1 MPAVARGSTAAGGG
15 RSGAPRAAAPRAPAS
30 RGKAAA
36 KGRGGRGLDP
46 RVAPVMAG
54 VVLVVGAGVALGT
67 GGRVHKIE
75 TAAGAAMARGLGA
88 AGFRL
93 ERVRLEGVSPFAE
106 ADVLRAA
113 GIARDM
119 PLAGLDLDAL
129 RARVEQVGWVR
140 SVRIARLWP
149 DTLVIAAQERTRL
162 AVWQDHGQARVID
175 ADGGVIAEA
184 DPARFADLPLVV
196 GEGANAAAAALLP
209 LVASRPRL
217 LDRLDAL
224 VRVDGRRWDLRLK
237 DGGII
242 QLPAQNEDAALIQ
255 LDQLD
260 GRSRLLEL
268 GFARIDL
275 RDPDFVTVRPKG
287 GAAAPA
293 AAQGAAAPAGETT
306 PAMGL

>member
-1 MPAVARGSTAAGGG
+1 MPAVVRGSPAGGGG
-15 RSGAPRAAAPRAPAS
+15 RSGAPRAAAPRAPAPP
-30 RGKAAA
+30 RRKAAA
-36 KGRGGRGLDP
+36 QPGKLHAGLDP
-46 RVAPVMAG
+46 RIAPALAG
-54 VVLVVGAGVALGT
+54 AVLLAGAVVALGT
-67 GGRVHKIE
+67 GGRVHKLQV
-75 TAAGAAMARGLGA
+75 AAGTALARTLGA

-113 GIARDM
+113 GISRDM

-129 RARVEQVGWVR
+129 RARVEAVGWVK
-140 SVRIARLWP
+140 SVRIARLYP
-149 DTLVIAAQERTRL
+149 DTLVIAARERSRL
-162 AVWQDHGQARVID
+162 AVWQDHGQARLID
-175 ADGGVIAEA
+175 VDGQVVAEA

-196 GEGANAAAAALLP
+196 GEGANAAAAAILP
-209 LVASRPRL
+209 LVATRPRL
-217 LDRLDAL
+217 VERLEAL

-242 QLPAQNEDAALIQ
+242 QLPAQGEDAALIQ

-275 RDPDFVTVRPKG
+275 RDPESVTVRPRSAAG
-287 GAAAPA
+287 GADARPAP
-293 AAQGAAAPAGETT
+293 PAG
-306 PAMGL
+306 L